1 MTNNVYRIEDDT
13 EVSVHLRCDTCGAS
27 ICLKHRK
34 SIRPIHDA
42 WPRHLA
48 HLSDSEREEAI
59 AVTNAFEQFHNYC
72 RAE

>member
-1 MTNNVYRIEDDT
+1 MTDNVYSIKEDT
-13 EVSVHLRCDTCGAS
+13 EVSVHLRCDACGAS
-27 ICLKHRK
+27 ICLRHRK
-34 SIRPIHDA
+34 STRTTKDA

-48 HLSDSEREEAI
+48 HLSDPAREEAI